1 MGQKDVI
8 SKSIL
13 KKIFIDVATYL
24 FGLKL
29 HNVELIETEQQRIE
43 ERRADLV
50 ARVQDENGKSF
61 IIHLEIQNQNQTIMP
76 IRMLRYLTDIKL
88 NHPNEEVFQYL
99 LYIGKDTLNMAGGI
113 KSVQLN
119 YQYAVIDMH
128 SIDYQHFINQNTPD
142 AIVMAI
148 LCDFKGVPEKEIIN
162 KLLRKLVELTKDNSK
177 EQSEYFSMLEILAT
191 NRNINIDIQQEIE
204 MLNLEIEQL
213 PSYKIG
219 EKRGEE
225 RGEKRGEI
233 LGKKKSSINIAKK
246 MIAAGMTI
254 EQISD
259 FTDLSSDE
267 IEKLKH

>member
-1 MGQKDVI
+1 MV
-8 SKSIL
+8 
-13 KKIFIDVATYL
+13 
-24 FGLKL
+24 
-29 HNVELIETEQQRIE
+29 
-43 ERRADLV
+43 
-50 ARVQDENGKSF
+50 
-61 IIHLEIQNQNQTIMP
+61 
-76 IRMLRYLTDIKL
+76 
-88 NHPNEEVFQYL
+88 NHPNEDVFQYL
-99 LYIGKDTLNMAGGI
+99 LYIGKDTLNMADGI

-128 SIDYQHFINQNTPD
+128 SIDYQHFISQNTPD

-148 LCDFKGVPEKEIIN
+148 LCDFKGEPEKEIIN

-219 EKRGEE
+219 ETRGEE

-246 MIAAGMTI
+246 MIAAEMTI
-254 EQISD
+254 EQISK